1 MMHIKFVYVADVY
14 DLCILIKKAVSNKTN
29 VSTAEFVSSRQGITE
44 LVGSKLDDAQ
54 YISLFLLNNSE
65 KANGKIGIGNISTPE
80 GRRYRL
86 SVSGTPIVNNHRGE
100 PIATHQVLGDMLAA
114 SPSRE
119 KELNYDALAYFE
131 VEGETPTGK
140 KYIGIFYS
148 IADACKYLY
157 DESEKGEL

>member
-1 MMHIKFVYVADVY
+1 M
-14 DLCILIKKAVSNKTN
+14 
-29 VSTAEFVSSRQGITE
+29 STAEFVSSRRGITE

-54 YISLFLLNNSE
+54 YVSLLLLDSSE
-65 KANGKIGIGNISTPE
+65 KIDGRINIGNISIPS

-86 SVSGTPIVNNHRGE
+86 YVSGAPIINNHKGE
-100 PIATHQVLGDMLAA
+100 PITSHEVLGNILKAV
-114 SPSRE
+114 PSRE
-119 KELNYDALAYFE
+119 KELNYDALSYFE
-131 VEGETPTGK
+131 VDGETSSGK